1 MVSGLYDELAD
12 ELEHEHQHEEPLENV
27 QKDE

>member
-1 MVSGLYDELAD
+1 MVPGLYDELAD
-12 ELEHEHQHEEPLENV
+12 ELEHEHQHEEHVQNV